1 MWPCRKLTASAHQ
14 TAEPWR
20 KRCCVGGLATPARTK
35 QEVGVSENMGYF
47 GVLIIRT
54 LLFRVLY

>member
-1 MWPCRKLTASAHQ
+1 MKILR
-14 TAEPWR
+14 
-20 KRCCVGGLATPARTK
+20 
-35 QEVGVSENMGYF
+35 GVFKDLKGSNWEFPKIRVTLF